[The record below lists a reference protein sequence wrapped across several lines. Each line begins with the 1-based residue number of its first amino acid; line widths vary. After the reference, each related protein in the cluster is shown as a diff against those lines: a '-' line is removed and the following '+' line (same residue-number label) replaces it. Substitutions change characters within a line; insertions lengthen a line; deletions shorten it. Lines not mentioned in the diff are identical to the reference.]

1 MALLAVQQIKITGL
15 NPTFGAANSS
25 DTVTPDDRVFLIYRN
40 TNAAT
45 RTISLVTPTKLD
57 LFGQPLPDVQVTIAA
72 TTGEEVIG
80 PIDQNFA
87 DPANGGLATITL
99 SATTNVTV
107 AAVRI

>member
-1 MALLAVQQIKITGL
+1 MALLAAQQISITGL
-15 NPTFGAANSS
+15 NPTFAAANSS
-25 DTVTPDDRVFLIYRN
+25 DTIVPDDRVILIYLN

-57 LFGQPLPDVQVTIAA
+57 QFGQALPNVDVVIAA
-72 TTGEEVIG
+72 VTGREVIG
-80 PIDQNFA
+80 PIDQSFA
-87 DPANGGLATITL
+87 DPATGLATITL